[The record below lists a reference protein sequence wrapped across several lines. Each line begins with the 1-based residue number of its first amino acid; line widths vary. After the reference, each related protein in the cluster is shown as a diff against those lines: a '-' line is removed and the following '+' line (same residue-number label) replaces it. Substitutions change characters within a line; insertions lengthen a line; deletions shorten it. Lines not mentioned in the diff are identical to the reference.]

1 MSPPGRPSSVPAA
14 RPPQAGTTL
23 AQRQQALLARSA
35 ALRGELAR
43 GLQPLQRPLA
53 LAGRVQAAWQWLRAR
68 PEIAL
73 AVLAGVVIVRPRRA
87 WRWSLSA
94 LWSWRQWRRLQGWLQ
109 AGSS

>member
-1 MSPPGRPSSVPAA
+1 
-14 RPPQAGTTL
+14 
-23 AQRQQALLARSA
+23 
-35 ALRGELAR
+35 
-43 GLQPLQRPLA
+43 
-53 LAGRVQAAWQWLRAR
+53 VQAAWQWLRAR